1 MTPPSVIVPS
11 TSMRSSSICAARF
24 FRARE
29 IFGKLATKPPQQH
42 SSSSRLHEVN
52 WVTEQVGPV
61 YVRRTSFLAKF
72 QVSGKSGCRL
82 HSELGG
88 RQHAGHALRSLR
100 TRAHAE
106 EQHAQEPGDL

>member
-24 FRARE
+24 FSARE
-29 IFGKLATKPPQQH
+29 IFGKLATRPPQQH

-61 YVRRTSFLAKF
+61 YVRLTSSLAKF
-72 QVSGKSGCRL
+72 QVSGYIRMPTSFRV
-82 HSELGG
+82 GG
-88 RQHAGHALRSLR
+88 RQHGGHANRGWTIS
-100 TRAHAE
+100 
-106 EQHAQEPGDL
+106 PV